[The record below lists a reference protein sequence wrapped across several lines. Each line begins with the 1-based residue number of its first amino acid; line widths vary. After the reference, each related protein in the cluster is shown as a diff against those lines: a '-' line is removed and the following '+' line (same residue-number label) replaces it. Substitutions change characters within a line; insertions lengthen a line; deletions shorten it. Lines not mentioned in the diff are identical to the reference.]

1 MVIEAKYEDGVFKPL
16 GKVKIEEGTVVEI
29 HLGEKAPT
37 VKSLSWPEYRTT
49 NQWVARSIGDLGFA
63 GMWADRT
70 DFKDGV
76 TFVNSLRD
84 NPRA

>member
-29 HLGEKAPT
+29 HVDAKRSQRKT
-37 VKSLSWPEYRTT
+37 
-49 NQWVARSIGDLGFA
+49 RSISELGFA

-70 DFKDGV
+70 DIKDGV
-76 TFVNSLRD
+76 AYVNRLRD
-84 NPRA
+84 NPRD